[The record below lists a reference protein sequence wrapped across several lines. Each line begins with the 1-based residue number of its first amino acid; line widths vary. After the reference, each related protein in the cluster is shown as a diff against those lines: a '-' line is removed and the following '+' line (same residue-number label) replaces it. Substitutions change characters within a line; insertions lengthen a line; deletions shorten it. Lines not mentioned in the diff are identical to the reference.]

1 MTQKNMDRLAG
12 ETDEL
17 PSGWIDVTDELAC
30 VSGSLLHAEALR
42 NTQETWGRMPVQ
54 LLCGDSYQLPPVP
67 ASSSLLAPTTKQTD
81 VVQVHDGANQP
92 VVRPWIHM
100 TDPQTHRLAGETDEL
115 PSGWMDVTD
124 ELACVSGSL
133 LHAEALRNTQ
143 ETWGRMPVQLL
154 CGDSY
159 QLPPVPASS
168 SLLAPTT
175 KQTDVVQV
183 HDGANQ
189 PVVRLE
195 PVQPH
200 QPHYPPLHPDELFD
214 AWKAWKKE
222 RGRA

>member
-1 MTQKNMDRLAG
+1 MGTVRKYQCPWCRWTDFTRGYAPDGVDYRICTQGPFSCLWHHWLDSRRKSKTVVDLFDNGWALHYVFLKKFDVGWCTRVWQFCAGPSDAGKNMDRLAG

-54 LLCGDSYQLPPVP
+54 LF
-67 ASSSLLAPTTKQTD
+67 
-81 VVQVHDGANQP
+81 
-92 VVRPWIHM
+92 
-100 TDPQTHRLAGETDEL
+100 
-115 PSGWMDVTD
+115 
-124 ELACVSGSL
+124 
-133 LHAEALRNTQ
+133 
-143 ETWGRMPVQLL
+143 